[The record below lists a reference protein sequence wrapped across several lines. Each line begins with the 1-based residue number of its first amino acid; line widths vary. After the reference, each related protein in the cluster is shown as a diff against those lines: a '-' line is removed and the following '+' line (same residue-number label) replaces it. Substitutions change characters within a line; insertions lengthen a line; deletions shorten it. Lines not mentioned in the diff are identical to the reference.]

1 MMRRCAQNFLLCAYH
16 ATLGDSDHR
25 SRSLDGGS
33 RSGLVVAAEG
43 KRGLLCRFFID
54 GFTGLKLFR
63 RGFIHFRAFC
73 GLVSSRD
80 PVVVIGAGFCLGVKH
95 AGIAG
100 GHIDGHALV
109 VAGGALTARRPV
121 AALTACSMAEARSA
135 LACSACCCN
144 RSDSMRWSMMP
155 WTASRMDL
163 MLVVL
168 FNHLS
173 CMGIA
178 KAWTSSFLTASSS
191 AMAA

>member
-1 MMRRCAQNFLLCAYH
+1 MARALNVVHRPLSFAKARRTSPSLAGLYVMMMDMVLSGPASAAGAVVTAVAADVWGATHRLAAGAGSLRSACRASSRCAAPVM
-16 ATLGDSDHR
+16 
-25 SRSLDGGS
+25 SLQ
-33 RSGLVVAAEG
+33 
-43 KRGLLCRFFID
+43 
-54 GFTGLKLFR
+54 T
-63 RGFIHFRAFC
+63 
-73 GLVSSRD
+73 SSRGVD
-80 PVVVIGAGFCLGVKH
+80 RLVCHWVINWATDSSRWYSAFV
-95 AGIAG
+95 
-100 GHIDGHALV
+100 
-109 VAGGALTARRPV
+109 
-121 AALTACSMAEARSA
+121 ALTACSMAEARSA

-178 KAWTSSFLTASSS
+178 KGWTSSFLTASSS